1 MNNPSHD
8 DWREPLLRWT
18 QTHATSLGL
27 RGDRL
32 TLTRV
37 VNPTGWYAN
46 VSCTIADGVAQFHAK
61 RSREPAALRH
71 VLAVADLLTSR
82 YRMPPILA
90 WIDLGEWTGILMP
103 SIPSV
108 PAPESLI
115 PTVMDLAD
123 RLHADVELAA
133 ALPQEG
139 RPASFREAFLTTWIE
154 RFTTDLAEIESSD
167 NAPPFVSA
175 ATMRWMR
182 RETGRLADMTATA
195 AFAAKPVAVVH
206 GDLQL
211 ANVLVEAT
219 GRWWLVDWDEMGYGD
234 PAADLAMLLTP
245 SIERDEPVE
254 AWLGRRDPD
263 FLHRFELHRR
273 AVLLD
278 LVIDSLADWADAER
292 VPEAAAAVRTAKRAA
307 HERGLAVY
315 RKRYR

>member
-1 MNNPSHD
+1 MNSLSHD
-8 DWREPLLRWT
+8 DWRELLLGWA
-18 QTHATSLGL
+18 QTHAVSLGL

-37 VNPTGWYAN
+37 VNPTGWHAN
-46 VSCTIADGVAQFHAK
+46 VSCTIADGVTRFHAK
-61 RSREPAALRH
+61 LSREPAVLRQ

-90 WIDLGEWTGILMP
+90 WIDLGEWAGILMP
-103 SIPSV
+103 SIPSAS
-108 PAPESLI
+108 APESLI
-115 PTVMDLAD
+115 PAVIDLAN
-123 RLHADVELAA
+123 RLHEDAELTA
-133 ALPQEG
+133 ALPQDD

-154 RFTTDLAEIESSD
+154 RFTTDLDEIESSD
-167 NAPPFVSA
+167 SAPPFVSA

-182 RETGRLADMTATA
+182 RETSRLADMTATT
-195 AFAAKPVAVVH
+195 AFEAEPVAVVH

-263 FLHRFELHRR
+263 FRHRFELHRR

-278 LVIDSLADWADAER
+278 LVIDSLADWADADR

-315 RKRYR
+315 RKRYL